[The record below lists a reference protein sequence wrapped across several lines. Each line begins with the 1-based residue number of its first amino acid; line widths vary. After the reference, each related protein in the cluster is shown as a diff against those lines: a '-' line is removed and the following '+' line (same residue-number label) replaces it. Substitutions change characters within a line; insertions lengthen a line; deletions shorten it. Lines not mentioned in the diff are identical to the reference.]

1 MKNWTEEEEVVP
13 VGNHDK
19 TLGVSGKILV
29 ASGAAWLASVRGD
42 QKLPHVR

>member
-1 MKNWTEEEEVVP
+1 MKSWIEQEDVVP

-29 ASGAAWLASVRGD
+29 ASGAAWLASVGGD